1 MWGTEIGSQ
10 LLYATRHQIH
20 TQLHRGC
27 SYFMF
32 LCLLVP
38 SQKEMM
44 RIFSMIKSGLC
55 LARLNHPLTCWSP
68 LKDYDEHVLM
78 DQIVLHLGI

>member
-1 MWGTEIGSQ
+1 
-10 LLYATRHQIH
+10 
-20 TQLHRGC
+20 
-27 SYFMF
+27 MF

-68 LKDYDEHVLM
+68 LKDYDEHVLV
-78 DQIVLHLGI
+78 DEAIQHLNDVRVLELSKERDFLWLCKK